1 MSLGWEQTR
10 RRFRVVQSVLDTVA
24 ETRRPELP
32 PALRAEV
39 AAEFGDLGGLL
50 GEVARRWYRT
60 FDARL
65 DELLERESVDRAA
78 LRGLVNEVDEA
89 LPGTRLLLDAH
100 EAHPA
105 LADLREHHRRSL
117 LAATGVDR
125 YEPRDHMRS
134 SA

>member
-10 RRFRVVQSVLDTVA
+10 RRFRLVQTALDAVA
-24 ETRRPELP
+24 HARRPELP

-39 AAEFGDLGGLL
+39 DAEFGDLGGLL
-50 GEVARRWYRT
+50 GEVARRWYRM

-65 DELLERESVDRAA
+65 DELLERETCDRSA
-78 LRGLVNEVDEA
+78 LRGLVREVDDA
-89 LPGTRLLLDAH
+89 LPGARPLLDAH

-105 LADLREHHRRSL
+105 LIDLREHHRRSL
-117 LAATGVDR
+117 LAATGIDR
-125 YEPRDHMRS
+125 YEPRDPMRS